1 MASKIG
7 KGEWIMLYSA
17 SAGID
22 AFQFAIDFTG
32 IGAAIN
38 AFADPVIGVLF
49 LIYFQVRGVSMFS
62 RLSRAASLLGVMGL
76 EEITGGIA
84 PAWIVDV
91 WHIHRTVNKEDAEAE
106 ATKVAERQLANERY
120 KPLYDESGI
129 RQPRDLMDNDDPG
142 SSSRNADLRP
152 LVTDGIR
159 RASNSPQSS

>member
-7 KGEWIMLYSA
+7 KGEWIMLYSV

-32 IGAAIN
+32 IGAVIN
-38 AFADPVIGVLF
+38 AFADPVIGALF
-49 LIYFQVRGVSMFS
+49 LVYFQVRGVSMFS
-62 RLSRAASLLGVMGL
+62 RLSRAASLIGVLGI

-84 PAWIVDV
+84 PAWILDV
-91 WHIHRTVNKEDAEAE
+91 WYIHRSVHKEDAEAE
-106 ATKVAERQLANERY
+106 AAKAVERQLANERY
-120 KPLYDESGI
+120 KPFYDEGGI
-129 RQPRDLMDNDDPG
+129 RQPRDLMDNDALG
-142 SSSRNADLRP
+142 NSSRNADLRP